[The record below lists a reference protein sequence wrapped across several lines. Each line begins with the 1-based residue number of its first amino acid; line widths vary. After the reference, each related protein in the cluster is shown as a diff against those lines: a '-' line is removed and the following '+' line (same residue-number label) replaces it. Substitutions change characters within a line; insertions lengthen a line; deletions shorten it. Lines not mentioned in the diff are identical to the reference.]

1 MVENIYQSLITV
13 NPWTFIAVICNLFIQ
28 MYILK
33 RFLLDKVNA
42 VLQARKEQ
50 ATKQLEDARL
60 AKEEAETMKSDYEA
74 SISNAKAEADE
85 IMTTAQKTATA
96 RSEELINEART
107 TATQIKQ
114 KAEADIALE
123 RKKAV
128 NDIKDEIGGIAME
141 IASKVVEREIKEAD
155 HKDLIDEFIQKVGD
169 AS

>member
-13 NPWTFIAVICNLFIQ
+13 SPWTFIAVICNLFIQ

-42 VLQARKEQ
+42 ILQARKEQ

-85 IMTTAQKTATA
+85 IMTTAQKTAPA
-96 RSEELINEART
+96 RSEAL
-107 TATQIKQ
+107 IKQ
-114 KAEADIALE
+114 KAESDIALE

-128 NDIKDEIGGIAME
+128 NDIKDEIAGIAME